1 MTLELTPPRVFFEI
15 TYKTPFC
22 FSPQNLEAPKI
33 RLFLLPKLLTYV
45 QNLLYSTL
53 RLRKSFAALR
63 ESRKMM
69 QSIASKHI
77 RKATLFE
84 EGRGA
89 FRRPLNLATTVRA
102 QREKK
107 GDQSV
112 SIRNF
117 KVQLPARERTI
128 NHEERLTIRETLL
141 LANGTEGQV
150 HELSCS
156 QLPRVPR
163 ACEPNSPTPA
173 PDH

>member
-1 MTLELTPPRVFFEI
+1 
-15 TYKTPFC
+15 
-22 FSPQNLEAPKI
+22 
-33 RLFLLPKLLTYV
+33 
-45 QNLLYSTL
+45 
-53 RLRKSFAALR
+53 
-63 ESRKMM
+63 M
-69 QSIASKHI
+69 QSMASKHI

-128 NHEERLTIRETLL
+128 NHEERLTIRET
-141 LANGTEGQV
+141 
-150 HELSCS
+150 
-156 QLPRVPR
+156 
-163 ACEPNSPTPA
+163 
-173 PDH
+173 